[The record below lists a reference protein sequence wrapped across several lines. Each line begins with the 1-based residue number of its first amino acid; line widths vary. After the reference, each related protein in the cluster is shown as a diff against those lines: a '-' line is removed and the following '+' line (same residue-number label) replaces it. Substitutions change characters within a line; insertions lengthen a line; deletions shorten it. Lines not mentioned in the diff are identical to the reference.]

1 MRLFKANQS
10 QSEEDR
16 AAGLRLSN
24 IASRYRPQT
33 DAEAG
38 EEGSQQQP
46 ETPDE
51 PELFQ

>member
-1 MRLFKANQS
+1 MRLFKTNQP

-24 IASRYRPQT
+24 IASRYRPDP
-33 DAEAG
+33 DADTG
-38 EEGSQQQP
+38 EEASQQP
-46 ETPDE
+46 ENPDE